1 MNLTSTSNCSHYEQ
15 LLKKIKALLVL
26 AVFTVSSFNVS
37 AQSTSLISACGDF
50 VSGPSAWPYVLVA
63 TTVADGATSQGSQ
76 TYTMNVTTL
85 PASGANVRVYKT
97 TANGSAFFGSATAL
111 TLGSNTIT
119 VAGVSFDRAV
129 KFQFSSGDVEFDDLT
144 LNGVASTCV
153 TPPPPPVTSLIS
165 ACGDFI
171 AGPSAW
177 PYVLVATTVADGAT
191 SQGPQTYTMNVTTL
205 PASGANVRV
214 FKTTANGSSFFGN
227 AIALTL
233 GSNTITVAGVS
244 FDRAV
249 KFQFSSGDVEFDDLT
264 LNGVASTC
272 VAPTPLPA
280 TSLISACGDFIAGPS
295 AWPYVLEATTVAD
308 GVTSQGPQTYTM
320 NVTTL
325 PASGANYRV
334 AKTTANGNWFFGN
347 ATALTLGSNT
357 ITVAGVSF
365 DRAVKFQFSSGDVEF
380 DALSVNGVAS
390 SCVGITAPVSG
401 CTDPLATNYDA
412 SATIDDGSCVYPVSG
427 CTDPLATNYNVLATV
442 DDGSCVYPVPGCTDP
457 LATNYNALA
466 TVDDGSCSY
475 LVQCCN
481 SSAYGSAIAPTSGIV
496 TISTCNYLSEYS
508 TISSVAATTVY
519 GLNVTGVNANPG
531 WITVYEGSV
540 CGNIVAEGSA
550 PLTFTSLGSGT
561 YYVHWGVDNTC
572 ITASGCHTTSM
583 AYGGFVSGCTDPIAT
598 NYDPSANVDDGSCA
612 YILGCTDSLA
622 TNYDPLATQD
632 DGSCSYPACSVPA
645 PVCEDFNSGALPI
658 CLS

>member
-1 MNLTSTSNCSHYEQ
+1 M
-15 LLKKIKALLVL
+15 
-26 AVFTVSSFNVS
+26 
-37 AQSTSLISACGDF
+37 
-50 VSGPSAWPYVLVA
+50 
-63 TTVADGATSQGSQ
+63 
-76 TYTMNVTTL
+76 
-85 PASGANVRVYKT
+85 
-97 TANGSAFFGSATAL
+97 
-111 TLGSNTIT
+111 
-119 VAGVSFDRAV
+119 
-129 KFQFSSGDVEFDDLT
+129 
-144 LNGVASTCV
+144 
-153 TPPPPPVTSLIS
+153 
-165 ACGDFI
+165 
-171 AGPSAW
+171 
-177 PYVLVATTVADGAT
+177 
-191 SQGPQTYTMNVTTL
+191 
-205 PASGANVRV
+205 
-214 FKTTANGSSFFGN
+214 
-227 AIALTL
+227 
-233 GSNTITVAGVS
+233 
-244 FDRAV
+244 
-249 KFQFSSGDVEFDDLT
+249 EFDDLT

-308 GVTSQGPQTYTM
+308 GATSQGPQTYTM

-508 TISSVAATTVY
+508 TISSVAHY
-519 GLNVTGVNANPG
+519 
-531 WITVYEGSV
+531 
-540 CGNIVAEGSA
+540 
-550 PLTFTSLGSGT
+550 
-561 YYVHWGVDNTC
+561 C
-572 ITASGCHTTSM
+572 IWT
-583 AYGGFVSGCTDPIAT
+583 
-598 NYDPSANVDDGSCA
+598 
-612 YILGCTDSLA
+612 
-622 TNYDPLATQD
+622 
-632 DGSCSYPACSVPA
+632 
-645 PVCEDFNSGALPI
+645 
-658 CLS
+658 